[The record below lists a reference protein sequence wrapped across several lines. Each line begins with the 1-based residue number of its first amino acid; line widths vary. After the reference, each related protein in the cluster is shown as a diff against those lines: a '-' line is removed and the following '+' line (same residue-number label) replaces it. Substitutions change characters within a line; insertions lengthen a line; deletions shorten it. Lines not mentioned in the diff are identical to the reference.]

1 MQLEVPI
8 DTGEGSPVVVLH
20 GYAMLPETYR
30 GLAELLATRCRVI
43 IPDLFALRGRW
54 SYGEVFDAFTHTLD
68 DLGLD
73 QISMIGHSFGG
84 AIELGFASAF
94 PERVVE
100 LVFSDTLA
108 VSREWGLA
116 REALRHPER
125 LTRLATPAATYAFFR
140 NWITHP
146 RQLVDAAMWAF
157 TSWRDGE
164 AADVERAG
172 VPAYVMW
179 ANRDSVLSRSDG
191 SRFAAALGA
200 PFIVASSPDGRT
212 IDHDWMFQQ
221 PELFFEH
228 LIGLGLEALS

>member
-8 DTGEGSPVVVLH
+8 DIGEGSPVVVLH

-30 GLAELLATRCRVI
+30 RLAELLATRCRVI
-43 IPDLFALRGRW
+43 IPDLFSLRGRW
-54 SYGEVFDAFTHTLD
+54 SYDRVFDCFTHTLD
-68 DLGLD
+68 HLGLD
-73 QISMIGHSFGG
+73 HFSMIGHSFGG

-94 PERVVE
+94 PDRVVE

-116 REALRHPER
+116 KEALRHPER
-125 LTRLATPAATYAFFR
+125 LMRLATPAATSAFVR

-157 TSWRDGE
+157 TSGRDGE
-164 AADVERAG
+164 ATEVKMDG
-172 VPAYVMW
+172 IPAYVMW

-191 SRFAAALGA
+191 WRFAGELGA
-200 PFIVASSPDGRT
+200 PFIVATAPDGRT
-212 IDHDWMFQQ
+212 VDHDWMFQQ

>member
-8 DTGEGSPVVVLH
+8 DTGVGSPVVVLH

-30 GLAELLATRCRVI
+30 GLAKLLATRCRVI
-43 IPDLFALRGRW
+43 IPDLFSFRGRW
-54 SYGEVFDAFTHTLD
+54 RYDKVFHAFTNTLD

-73 QISMIGHSFGG
+73 RVTMIGHSFGG

-125 LTRLATPAATYAFFR
+125 LVRLATPTAAYAFSR

-146 RQLVDAAMWAF
+146 RQLVDAGMWAF
-157 TSWRDGE
+157 INGRDGKE
-164 AADVERAG
+164 ADVKRAG

-191 SRFAAALGA
+191 SRFADALGA

-212 IDHDWMFQQ
+212 VDHDWMFQQ